1 VEELIELVKMVLP
14 PRPIEPESEG
24 GKPEEGIDEQVV
36 QTAS

>member
-14 PRPIEPESEG
+14 PRPTEPESEG